1 MQVRPAGV
9 QSMVIGTMHPEV
21 VNAVA
26 ARNKPRT
33 TLYFKRDMTTPFVE
47 KECFARGALYYVST
61 MRNAMGSSEIA
72 PIYVN

>member
-1 MQVRPAGV
+1 
-9 QSMVIGTMHPEV
+9 MVIGTMHPEV